1 MVTILEAEFSG
12 SVGRTTADV
21 DALLDVRASP
31 NATEEASR
39 RLLRAGFEPNP
50 TIGGLAYRFSRGND
64 IVDVLAP
71 DHLGRRANLHTVPP
85 NTTLEA
91 IGGTQA
97 LNRVRDVLVD
107 IGDAVMTVPVPS
119 LAGAIIIKS
128 RVSARARRSR
138 AKHLSDLARLMVL
151 VRDPQSLRSE
161 LSPAERRQLAGR
173 RELKS
178 VGNAVWH
185 EVDGAED
192 GVLAFEIVTT

>member
-1 MVTILEAEFSG
+1 MTILEAEFSG

-50 TIGGLAYRFSRGND
+50 TIEGLAYRFSRGND

-107 IGDAVMTVPVPS
+107 IGDAVITVPVPS